1 MKILE
6 KPEVFARVVAV
17 EKYKELSE
25 KLLEAFHNRR
35 IFALHGPMGVGKT
48 TLIKYLCNSL
58 GVSGI
63 VSSPTFSIVNE
74 YSINNHKVI
83 YHFDFYRIKK
93 IEEVYDLG
101 YEEYLYSGNYC
112 FIEWPEKLGA
122 LLPDDCV
129 RIFMEDVGGE
139 RVIRVES

>member
-1 MKILE
+1 MNILKE
-6 KPEVFARVVAV
+6 AEVFAKVTAV
-17 EKYKELSE
+17 EAYNELSG
-25 KLLEAFHNRR
+25 KLLETFQDAKV
-35 IFALHGPMGVGKT
+35 FALYGSMGVGKT
-48 TLIKYLCNSL
+48 TLIKYLCSKL
-58 GVSGI
+58 GVEDI

-74 YSINNHKVI
+74 YVTTDMEAI

-93 IEEVYDLG
+93 IEEAYDLG

-122 LLPDDCV
+122 LLPEDCV

-139 RVIRVES
+139 RIIRV